1 MLSFDIDTNPSVELT
16 LANQLI
22 WEGCPRVYIHMLKLT
37 LKTYRTLGS

>member
-22 WEGCPRVYIHMLKLT
+22 WEGCPKHKVKLT
-37 LKTYRTLGS
+37 LKTYGTLGS